1 MDLTQDLGRG
11 TGHIQNRR
19 LMRDRRQQYSDKDS
33 RHKNID
39 FSTSSQ
45 DLLGYEG
52 RQGSSPNNI
61 AQGNKL
67 NSAMPRNETPQRTA
81 GKRPLRALTPE
92 EKLEAIKRV
101 HEGESKASVARDIGV
116 PESTLRGWCK
126 AEHKIINQVNM
137 KNSGGFEKLT
147 SSSESEEN
155 RSTPGSSSRPPSANL
170 TSGPSTSGGKESS
183 GSLEEVEP
191 PAKRMKVE
199 NTDIPSTSE
208 SNASIYYNQNLMNY
222 IYALMNQSTFK
233 NTLLEQQIIA
243 NKALSNTLLD
253 NAFSSG
259 YSISNASL
267 GSVSMMGNMMSSTM
281 STPRDINGK
290 KMKHRVNMSTSI
302 GNTFARTSSKKQSLS
317 PTGRENNLISIPST
331 SSGIVNG
338 NHIVGPTMSKPLQ
351 DGKHINDIAQQL
363 LLQQQLKQQ
372 QSLNYGSD
380 LLSQWTNHFEP
391 AMRNILDERSVPTN
405 SVNNNNNIIHKNNN
419 QVENRKANSTLP
431 PGIHEAADHGVK
443 FVTWLRKYGSIFTFQ
458 QVKPV
463 ETIVEQIVARVKSKE
478 IKSDDKANMS

>member
-1 MDLTQDLGRG
+1 
-11 TGHIQNRR
+11 
-19 LMRDRRQQYSDKDS
+19 MRDRRQQYSDKDS

-52 RQGSSPNNI
+52 RQGNSSNNI
-61 AQGNKL
+61 TQGNKL
-67 NSAMPRNETPQRTA
+67 NSVMPRNEAPQRSA

-137 KNSGGFEKLT
+137 KNTGGFEKLT

-155 RSTPGSSSRPPSANL
+155 RSTPGSSSRPPSTGNL
-170 TSGPSTSGGKESS
+170 TSGPSTSGGKEPS
-183 GSLEEVEP
+183 GTLEEIEP
-191 PAKRMKVE
+191 STKRMKVE

-208 SNASIYYNQNLMNY
+208 SIISSYYSQSMMNY
-222 IYALMNQSTFK
+222 IYAILNQSTYK
-233 NTLLEQQIIA
+233 NTFLEHHLIA

-253 NAFSSG
+253 SAFSSSS
-259 YSISNASL
+259 YSINNTALAS
-267 GSVSMMGNMMSSTM
+267 VMMGNTMSNTM
-281 STPRDINGK
+281 STPKDINGK
-290 KMKHRVNMSTSI
+290 KMKHRVNMSTSM

-338 NHIVGPTMSKPLQ
+338 NHVGPTMSKPLQ
-351 DGKHINDIAQQL
+351 DGKHINDIAKQL
-363 LLQQQLKQQ
+363 LHQQQIKQQ
-372 QSLNYGSD
+372 QSLNCGSD
-380 LLSQWTNHFEP
+380 SLSQWTNHFEP
-391 AMRNILDERSVPTN
+391 TTRNILDERSVPTN
-405 SVNNNNNIIHKNNN
+405 SVNNNNNNTHKNNN

-431 PGIHEAADHGVK
+431 PGIHEAADHGLK
-443 FVTWLRKYGSIFTFQ
+443 FVTWLRKYGSTFTFQ

-478 IKSDDKANMS
+478 IKSDDKANSMR

>member
-1 MDLTQDLGRG
+1 
-11 TGHIQNRR
+11 
-19 LMRDRRQQYSDKDS
+19 MRDRRQQYSDKDS

-39 FSTSSQ
+39 FPTSSQ
-45 DLLGYEG
+45 DLLGYED

-137 KNSGGFEKLT
+137 KNSGSFEKLT

-170 TSGPSTSGGKESS
+170 TSGPSTSGGKELS
-183 GSLEEVEP
+183 GSFPEEVEP
-191 PAKRMKVE
+191 PTKRMKVE

-208 SNASIYYNQNLMNY
+208 SNASLNYYSQNVMNY
-222 IYALMNQSTFK
+222 LYALMNHSTFK
-233 NTLLEQQIIA
+233 NTLLEQQLIA

-253 NAFSSG
+253 SAFSSSG

-267 GSVSMMGNMMSSTM
+267 ASAPMMGNMMSSTM

-290 KMKHRVNMSTSI
+290 KMKHRINMSTSI
-302 GNTFARTSSKKQSLS
+302 GNTFTRTSSKKQSLS

-338 NHIVGPTMSKPLQ
+338 NHAVGPTMSKPLQ

-380 LLSQWTNHFEP
+380 LLSRWATISFEP

-405 SVNNNNNIIHKNNN
+405 SVNNNNNNIHKNNN

-443 FVTWLRKYGSIFTFQ
+443 FVTWLRKYGSTFTFQ

-478 IKSDDKANMS
+478 IKSDDKSNSMS

>member
-1 MDLTQDLGRG
+1 
-11 TGHIQNRR
+11 
-19 LMRDRRQQYSDKDS
+19 
-33 RHKNID
+33 
-39 FSTSSQ
+39 
-45 DLLGYEG
+45 
-52 RQGSSPNNI
+52 
-61 AQGNKL
+61 
-67 NSAMPRNETPQRTA
+67 MPRNEAPQRSA

-92 EKLEAIKRV
+92 EKLEAIRRV

-137 KNSGGFEKLT
+137 KNSGGFEKIT

-155 RSTPGSSSRPPSANL
+155 RSTPGAPSRPPSANL
-170 TSGPSTSGGKESS
+170 TSGPLTSGGKETS
-183 GSLEEVEP
+183 GCLEEVEP
-191 PAKRMKVE
+191 PTKRMKVE
-199 NTDIPSTSE
+199 NTDVPPISE
-208 SNASIYYNQNLMNY
+208 PISPFLSSNIIHYLYAMMNP
-222 IYALMNQSTFK
+222 ATFK
-233 NTLLEQQIIA
+233 NSYLGQQLIV

-253 NAFSSG
+253 NTFSSSG
-259 YSISNASL
+259 YSINNASL
-267 GSVSMMGNMMSSTM
+267 GSTSMMSNMMSSTM

-290 KMKHRVNMSTSI
+290 KMKHRVNMPTS
-302 GNTFARTSSKKQSLS
+302 NTFARTSSKKQSLS

-331 SSGIVNG
+331 SSGIVNS
-338 NHIVGPTMSKPLQ
+338 NHVAPTMSKPLQ

-372 QSLNYGSD
+372 QSLNYSSE
-380 LLSQWTNHFEP
+380 LLSQWAHFEP
-391 AMRNILDERSVPTN
+391 TMRNILNERSVPTN
-405 SVNNNNNIIHKNNN
+405 SVNNNNNNIHKNNN

-478 IKSDDKANMS
+478 IKSDDKANSMS